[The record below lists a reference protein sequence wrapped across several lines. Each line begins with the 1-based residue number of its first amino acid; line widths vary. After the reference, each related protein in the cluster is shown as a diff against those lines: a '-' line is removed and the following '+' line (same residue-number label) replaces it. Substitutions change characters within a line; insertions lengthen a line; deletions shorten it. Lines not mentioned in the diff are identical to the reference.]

1 MIEEIIVG
9 FCGEQY
15 TCQEQY
21 TYIVFYLSSADP
33 KGHFQLMIVT
43 FTELLSWT
51 EVERAFRVF
60 TFESLRLTGLND
72 SGLLESSGSMV
83 GSDSEGSCIPWDNP
97 ARFARQLRQL
107 FLMEKKLSGKC
118 PRLSGKNLCVYI
130 TPEGFKS
137 PVYFTI

>member
-1 MIEEIIVG
+1 M
-9 FCGEQY
+9 
-15 TCQEQY
+15 
-21 TYIVFYLSSADP
+21 
-33 KGHFQLMIVT
+33 
-43 FTELLSWT
+43 
-51 EVERAFRVF
+51 F

-72 SGLLESSGSMV
+72 SGLLESSGSVV

-137 PVYFTI
+137 PVYFTISSALPGL